1 MSLHLIGR
9 DDLDSDA
16 PNPPTV
22 WQDRGDL
29 VIQGWRVVDPETLAE
44 VGEVPADVALVRI
57 PERILPWFSS
67 DMDMGPASVP
77 SVDGEPMIAE
87 LLALM
92 AAVTARITA
101 EEAAF
106 VREDAGRLMMALQ
119 RLRVALAYRY
129 ESGGYRIEPT

>member
-1 MSLHLIGR
+1 MPLHLIGK
-9 DDLDSDA
+9 DDLDSDT
-16 PNPPTV
+16 PSPPTV
-22 WQDRGDL
+22 WQDGEDL
-29 VIQGWRVVDPETLAE
+29 VIQGWRVVDAGTLAE
-44 VGEVPADVALVRI
+44 VGEVPADVAVVRI

-67 DMDMGPASVP
+67 AMDIAEAYVP
-77 SVDGEPMIAE
+77 STDGEPMIAE

-129 ESGGYRIEPT
+129 ERSGYRIEPT